1 MVNRLHQFV
10 DLLVAALIAGTT
22 TVIWGLAAPPAVA
35 LLIATLFASM
45 YYFSRNP
52 WGSPKGAAYNEWID
66 DLYDRYLP

>member
-22 TVIWGLAAPPAVA
+22 TFLWSLFVPPAFA
-35 LLIATLFASM
+35 LWIATLFASM

-66 DLYDRYLP
+66 DLYDQYLP